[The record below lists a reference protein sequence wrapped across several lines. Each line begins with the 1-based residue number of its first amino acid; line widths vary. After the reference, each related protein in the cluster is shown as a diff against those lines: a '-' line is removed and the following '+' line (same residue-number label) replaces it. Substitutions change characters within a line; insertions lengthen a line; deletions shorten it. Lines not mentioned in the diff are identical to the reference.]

1 MFSERISRLAFQTIA
16 FSFFVYQVHQSI
28 MKYSYSPTSITKL
41 KVPNKEMVYEP
52 YLIVCQSSEYN
63 ESKAKRL
70 GYDWDVHLW
79 AGVIQSKDDR
89 KVTWKGQTGNLS
101 FRKLFDELYD
111 YDYSNI
117 DFVSGKSGKTFLSL
131 NLGLCVKLDNLGSD
145 IMTHIYTDRTMKLLA
160 VDPNTFTKVIMDLDP
175 KAIVTVGPTYAGKYD
190 WADVLLEYS
199 VTDNSIDDGV
209 YCRNYDNTYTYE
221 NCVTKAIQVDLHFY
235 LNINDQFK
243 NTFAFKN

>member
-41 KVPNKEMVYEP
+41 KVPNTDMVYEP

-145 IMTHIYTDRTMKLLA
+145 IMTHIYTDRTIKLLA

-175 KAIVTVGPTYAGKYD
+175 KAIVTVGPTHQGKYD

-199 VTDNSIDDGV
+199 VTDDSIDDGV
-209 YCRNYDNTYTYE
+209 YCRVYDNSYTYDY
-221 NCVTKAIQVDLHFY
+221 CVTNAIQVNFHFY
-235 LNINDQFK
+235 LNRNGQFINTLVFK
-243 NTFAFKN
+243 N